1 MWRFLD
7 TAQSGSLYSADD
19 DDADSVGAP
28 FGHGFCLGPVA
39 PVRDCSTVQE
49 KGTARVQ
56 LLAFGKRE
64 EIPGSS
70 HVCQVYT
77 RADEIPHIAAGL
89 FSADPFPHRD
99 RCVYVGPPA
108 VIAQVEAQLRQLP
121 VDVEA
126 YKRSSQFVF
135 VDDRTEYL
143 SQNRFDHFSLL
154 SSHLNLV
161 NSSLRENYTGVRLA
175 IEMTWLADNVAT
187 PAQIL
192 KYEAMCDAV
201 ITFQRQPLLAI
212 AQYSN
217 ARLGEQI
224 AGEMM
229 KLHPLAYVGRHLK
242 RNPNYLNSEQ
252 YFLNILRATRK
263 PTDR

>member
-1 MWRFLD
+1 MALEFGLVVRARSL
-7 TAQSGSLYSADD
+7 TRSGPAGTLARGL
-19 DDADSVGAP
+19 ALKGA
-28 FGHGFCLGPVA
+28 
-39 PVRDCSTVQE
+39 T
-49 KGTARVQ
+49 RVQ

-64 EIPGSS
+64 EIPNSS

-77 RADEIPHIAAGL
+77 RADEVAQIAAGL
-89 FSADPFPHRD
+89 FSAGPFPHRD
-99 RCVYVGPPA
+99 RCVYVGPPTI
-108 VIAQVEAQLRQLP
+108 IAQVEAQLRQLQI
-121 VDVEA
+121 DVAA
-126 YKRSSQFVF
+126 YKQSGQFVF
-135 VDDRTEYL
+135 VDDRSEYL

-154 SSHLNLV
+154 SNHLNLV
-161 NSSLRENYTGVRLA
+161 TAAIRDEYVGVRLGM
-175 IEMTWLADNVAT
+175 EMTWLADNVAT

-201 ITFQRQPLLAI
+201 FTFQRQPIVAI

-217 ARLGEQI
+217 VRLGEQI

-229 KLHPLAYVGRHLK
+229 KLHPLAYVGRQLK
-242 RNPNYLNSEQ
+242 RNPSYLNSEQ